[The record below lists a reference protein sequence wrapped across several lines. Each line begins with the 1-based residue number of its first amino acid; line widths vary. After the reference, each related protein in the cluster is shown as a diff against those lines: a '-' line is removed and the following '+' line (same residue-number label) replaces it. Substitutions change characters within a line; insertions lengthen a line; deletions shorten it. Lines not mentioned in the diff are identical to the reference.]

1 LKDKDGYI
9 HGKCCELC
17 KSFIKSV
24 KKQIRSPQTKLDIK
38 LLEMSG
44 WQLIESDP
52 GVFTSLI
59 ESLGTNHVQV
69 EELYSLDVEEL
80 SSLLPYG
87 VIFLFKYVGSG
98 KQQMFGR
105 LDYDASHN
113 MFFANQT
120 INNAC
125 ATQAILSVM
134 LNRPEIELGP
144 ELHQF
149 KEFSQHLPSEF
160 RGEAL
165 SNSEL
170 IRSVHNSFARNEPWV
185 NEDVKTATD
194 GDDVFHF
201 IAYLEHAG
209 QLYELDGLREAPINH
224 GTCSSFPEKV
234 VQVIQQRINSYPMN
248 EIRFNLL
255 ALVKDRRIQAQ
266 SIGDIALLQREE
278 EKRRKWAKENE
289 LRKFNFLDLIIATL
303 KFQID
308 KVGID
313 NVISKGIERAKAKKE
328 AEQPKVE
335 I

>member
-1 LKDKDGYI
+1 
-9 HGKCCELC
+9 
-17 KSFIKSV
+17 
-24 KKQIRSPQTKLDIK
+24 
-38 LLEMSG
+38 MSG

-59 ESLGTNHVQV
+59 ESLGTKHVQV
-69 EELYSLDVEEL
+69 EELYSLDVAEL
-80 SSLLPYG
+80 GSLLPYG

-98 KQQMFGR
+98 KQEMFGR
-105 LDYDASHN
+105 LDYDASHD
-113 MFFANQT
+113 MCFANQT

-125 ATQAILSVM
+125 ATQAILSVL

-144 ELHQF
+144 ELLQF

-165 SNSEL
+165 KL

-194 GDDVFHF
+194 DDDVFHF

-209 QLYELDGLREAPINH
+209 QLFELDGLREAPINH

-234 VQVIQQRINSYPMN
+234 VQVIQQRINAYPAN

-255 ALVKDRRIQAQ
+255 AIVKDRRVHAQ
-266 SIGDIALLQREE
+266 DIGDMALLQKEE
-278 EKRRKWAKENE
+278 ERRRRWAKENE
-289 LRKFNFLDLIIATL
+289 LRKFNFLDLIITAL
-303 KFQID
+303 KFEID
-308 KVGID
+308 NIGID
-313 NVISKGIERAKAKKE
+313 NMIFKGTKRAKARRESGKPSVDGSE
-328 AEQPKVE
+328 R
-335 I
+335 